1 MILLLFIKKQIMDT
15 LGNYLSKLSKN
26 TKYLKYV
33 SIGILAYSAYHFLR
47 MRNNKQK
54 KNNKKE
60 INNKNEVSIPEHT
73 KYDNGWYAELDEVIQ
88 KNLTMPAAA
97 AEPTLSE
104 PPPTIQEVTPRG
116 EILMYYDVKN
126 KAFEYYSNNKNLPYK
141 TLDAVARK
149 YVCIHNVPSIYVDI
163 REEVKKGLD
172 KYNNQTNNNSN
183 VLDKKTSPS
192 SSVFA
197 VYKNYKSG
205 IKIPSNNGNIRNN
218 SDSKTDSKKIILKDN
233 VNKFIFKGWINDYAL
248 DVKAR
253 EKKEKSSTK
262 INKHKSEDHHNDH
275 NDHNDQDNHNDQNDQ
290 DDQDDHNDHHH
301 HVQQE
306 KEEINISYAEFK
318 KRMS

>member
-1 MILLLFIKKQIMDT
+1 MNT

-47 MRNNKQK
+47 KRNHKQK

-60 INNKNEVSIPEHT
+60 ISIPEHI
-73 KYDNGWYAELDEVIQ
+73 KYDNGWYDELDEI
-88 KNLTMPAAA
+88 KKRSTTTPEA
-97 AEPTLSE
+97 TLSE

-149 YVCIHNVPSIYVDI
+149 YVCTHNVPSIYVDL
-163 REEVKKGLD
+163 RDEVKKGLD
-172 KYNNQTNNNSN
+172 KYNNSN
-183 VLDKKTSPS
+183 VVDKNASHAKNASPS

-205 IKIPSNNGNIRNN
+205 IKTPASIASIASTGGGNGNGN
-218 SDSKTDSKKIILKDN
+218 KPDSKKIILKDN

-248 DVKAR
+248 DAKAR
-253 EKKEKSSTK
+253 EKKEKSSIK
-262 INKHKSEDHHNDH
+262 INKHKSG
-275 NDHNDQDNHNDQNDQ
+275 
-290 DDQDDHNDHHH
+290 DDDGDDDHD
-301 HVQQE
+301 QE
-306 KEEINISYAEFK
+306 NVKEEINISYAEFK

>member
-1 MILLLFIKKQIMDT
+1 MDT

-60 INNKNEVSIPEHT
+60 INNKNEVSIPEHI

-97 AEPTLSE
+97 AKPTLSE

-205 IKIPSNNGNIRNN
+205 MNTPANNGNIRNN

-248 DVKAR
+248 DAKAR

-262 INKHKSEDHHNDH
+262 LNKHKSEDHHDDD
-275 NDHNDQDNHNDQNDQ
+275 DHNDQDVHND
-290 DDQDDHNDHHH
+290 DDHNDHHH
-301 HVQQE
+301 HHVQEKE